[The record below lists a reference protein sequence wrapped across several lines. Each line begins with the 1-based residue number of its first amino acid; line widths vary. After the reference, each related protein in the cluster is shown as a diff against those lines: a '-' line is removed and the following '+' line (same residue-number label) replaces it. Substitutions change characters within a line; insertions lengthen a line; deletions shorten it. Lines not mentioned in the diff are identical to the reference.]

1 MIVFVCDN
9 NACHSIMAQAIFE
22 HLCPQLYAQS
32 AGKYTSFVRHEVR
45 VALDEIGILSK
56 GYHSKDE
63 VAIDWTDVQLVVQ
76 LCDPAWAPFTPSRI
90 PKRQW
95 LLPDPLA
102 APKEERLEAC
112 RALRDELERR
122 IKQILPEFQNE
133 SRNTN

>member
-45 VALDEIGILSK
+45 VALDEIGMLSK

-122 IKQILPEFQNE
+122 IKLILPEFENE